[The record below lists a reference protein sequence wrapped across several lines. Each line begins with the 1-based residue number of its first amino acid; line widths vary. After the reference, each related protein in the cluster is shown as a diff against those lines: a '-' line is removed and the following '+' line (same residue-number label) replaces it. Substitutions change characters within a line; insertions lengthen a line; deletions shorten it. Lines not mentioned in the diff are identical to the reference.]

1 MVSNRV
7 MNIQPSQTVELT
19 SRVAKLR
26 QQGRKIIS
34 FNVGEPDFATPEHIC
49 KAAEEAME
57 SGFTK
62 YTPVMGI
69 MELRQAICEK
79 LQKDNGLSY
88 TVDEI
93 TIGAGAKQ
101 CICTALQAVCNPGDE
116 IIIPYPCWVS
126 YTEMVRIAEGK
137 PILVPCRQDFS
148 LDIEAI
154 RGAVTDK
161 TKGILINT
169 PNNPTGA
176 VYSRESLMELADIAA
191 EHEIYILSDEV
202 YEKLIYDGNEHVST
216 ASVSENAKNWTILIN
231 GFSKAYAMT
240 GWRLG
245 YVAADREVIRGMNV
259 LQSQTVSSINSLAQ
273 KAGVE
278 ALNGTQEPVRDMCR
292 EFENRRDYMWERLC
306 SMEGIA
312 CKKGGGAFYLMP
324 DIRSYIGSR
333 FGNTVIDSD
342 FKMAEYLLEEAQI
355 AVVPGS
361 AFFAPGHLR
370 FAYTDSMEKIKE
382 GMDNMENALGRL
394 TF

>member
-7 MNIQPSQTVELT
+7 MNIKPSQTVELT
-19 SRVAKLR
+19 SRVTKLR
-26 QQGRKIIS
+26 QQGREIIS

-49 KAAEEAME
+49 KAAEEAMK

-69 MELRQAICEK
+69 LELRQAICEK

-88 TVDEI
+88 GVDEI

-101 CICTALQAVCNPGDE
+101 CICTALQAICNPGDE

-126 YTEMVRIAEGK
+126 YTEMVRIASGK
-137 PILVPCRQDFS
+137 PVLVPCRQDFS

-176 VYSRESLMELADIAA
+176 VYSRESLLELAEIAE
-191 EHEIYILSDEV
+191 EHGIYILSDEV
-202 YEKLIYDGNEHVST
+202 YEKLIYDGNEHVSA
-216 ASVSENAKNWTILIN
+216 ASVAEKAKKWTILIN

-245 YVAADREVIRGMNV
+245 YVAADREVIKGMNV
-259 LQSQTVSSINSLAQ
+259 LQSQTVSSINSMAQ

-278 ALNGTQEPVRDMCR
+278 ALNGTQEPVKEMCR
-292 EFENRRDYMWERLC
+292 EFKNRRDYMWERLC
-306 SMEGIA
+306 SMEGIV
-312 CKKGGGAFYLMP
+312 CKKGKGAFYLMP
-324 DIRSYIGSR
+324 DIRCYIGAR
-333 FGNTVIDSD
+333 FGDTVIDSD

-370 FAYTDSMEKIKE
+370 FAYTDSREKIKE
-382 GMDNMENALGRL
+382 GMDNMQTALGRL